1 VSAPEFNMPAT
12 LSRRSFLQLSAA
24 AGGGFLLGL
33 YEPGAMFAQRP
44 GAMSLVPNSFIR
56 ISPDGTI
63 TLKARNAEIG
73 QGVRTSLPMMIAE
86 ELDADWAH
94 VKIEQADYNEALYGG
109 QSSGGSTSTPNAW
122 EPLRRIGAAGRELLV
137 AAAAEQWGVPASE
150 CSTEPSRVVH
160 KASGRTAGYGE
171 LADRAAKLTPP
182 ALDKVKLKDPKDYRI
197 IGTSHINVDARTI
210 ATGKPIFGI
219 DTELPGM
226 LHAVIERCPV
236 FGGTVKSFNEAEV
249 AKLPGVKHV
258 LSIEPTL
265 SQDTVLPNESG
276 LEPGV
281 AIIATTWWQAQQARK
296 ALKIDWDFGSGAT
309 QSSDGFAKQAAVT
322 LTKPPVN
329 TLRADGD
336 VDAALTSA
344 HKVVEADY
352 TFPFLAHGTLE
363 PMGTTAQFKDGKLEM
378 WTQSQNPAPGA
389 AAVRKTLGIADGD
402 LTVHMIRAGGGFGR
416 RLMND
421 YMLEAG
427 YLAKK
432 LGGPIKLTWSRED
445 DFTHDAYRGAGYMN
459 LKAGLDADGKV
470 VAWRQ
475 HHVTFGDGA
484 RFAAGSA
491 VGADEFPAGR
501 VASYGLYRSPIPLRL
516 RTGWLR
522 APGANAFCWV
532 GQSFLDELATAAGR
546 DPLDVQLEVLSNTLI
561 DNPKVPPS
569 RNPAAILI
577 PERLKA
583 VLEMVAAKSDWRKR
597 AKQPGRGMGI
607 AAYFCHL
614 GYFAEVADVS
624 VDARNRVTVHTIW
637 ACGDVGSQI
646 INPRAAENQ
655 CYGGIMEGLS
665 MLQQE
670 VTLTDGKVQ
679 QTNYPQHPLL
689 RLRQAPKIELYFRK
703 TNYSPTGLGEPTL
716 PPALPAVTNAIFAA
730 TGKRI
735 RTLPL
740 QKSGFSL
747 A

>member
-1 VSAPEFNMPAT
+1 MSAPEFNMPAT

-689 RLRQAPKIELYFRK
+689 RLRQAPKIELYFHK